1 MKKRR
6 QREKKKK
13 QYGRKEA
20 GKKRCVDG
28 ISQVKE
34 MFQSIIFVR
43 IVRCSYNENVCVSLE
58 QI

>member
-13 QYGRKEA
+13 QYREEKEA
-20 GKKRCVDG
+20 GRKGCVDG

-34 MFQSIIFVR
+34 MFQSII
-43 IVRCSYNENVCVSLE
+43 SYNEMLV
-58 QI
+58 